1 MKKLFTSLLLLVAG
15 ATLNMV
21 HAYDL
26 WVGDKQVTT
35 DNYNNIKPTGLTS
48 GKIWCD
54 INTNELYLEDV
65 VYNGSSSFVF
75 NKGIENLTIYVKGTC
90 SITCTAG
97 NGFRLQKKTTIRGYW
112 VGQTLNVKCTD
123 TENGYS
129 GIWVDGDISVNLL
142 WLFADIQ
149 AQYPIHGTF
158 GSYTNKKLYIDACQ
172 IRAKSTTSTNAI
184 GSLNTVYLYDNV
196 FYEGGCKFNGT
207 NVVTSSGATAS
218 DVTINPY
225 LCVGN
230 YIVRNYSS
238 EDISGSNA
246 KPAGNTEGTITWDKS
261 TKTLTFTGV
270 KQSCSNRYNICN
282 RMDGLNVVFSG
293 SNTLTNTGS
302 DVIYSNKS
310 ITFKG
315 NNPSNDIATITCNR
329 ESNAYYGIWLPGSNA
344 KQLSFSNVGFYVTAQ
359 KNSIYSSSQIDTIS
373 IYRSNIVATTRTTD
387 TDAKAIYGFSE
398 CSMSGS
404 DVLLPTGCCYRKSL
418 KGFGTTS
425 ELSNY
430 VMISKYSTT
439 YPVTILGNKLNNI
452 NVANMAFD
460 GVTGTLSYDQ
470 NTKTLGLDNV
480 TIKSPDGNS
489 RPAIESSAQNLI
501 VTLTGSNSI
510 TSAAECIVLR
520 DTTVINGS
528 GYLTIKSTES
538 DCFSVYGKS
547 VITLNTTNAII
558 TEAARYGYYG
568 SSNDKLVLK
577 KTSSDTDQYNFAG
590 ISGAIHNLGELSL
603 SGMDFDNNRYSAQ
616 KVGLYF
622 ADKEIRKNGGETVK
636 DRYGVSF
643 SSIKESLGVTVA
655 GVALNRVA
663 SSTSTPIYIGS
674 PFLNYASGQSVASY
688 VPSTKTLTLNNA
700 TISGGNLKM
709 GDAASGAI
717 INLTGTN
724 TINTDYNYALDMYG
738 STTINGSDKN
748 TLTVNTSGYDG
759 LYLNENAT
767 LTIKGAQ
774 LTAKGANYG
783 GFLANGTTLTIN
795 GAQVCFGDEQN
806 TSYGLGRRNSADGEG
821 GTLKIT
827 NSGAVKAMGKTWAFL
842 GLKGVQRD
850 ADIYVTRPT
859 NGNITQSGS
868 GYGVYVNSKI
878 ASTAVIS
885 NGKSIFDKMKGDVN
899 NDGEITMADAYAVV
913 SYYLATTKPAN
924 FDVTLADMTN
934 DGEITMADA
943 YAIVVIYLES
953 NK

>member
-1 MKKLFTSLLLLVAG
+1 
-15 ATLNMV
+15 MV

-90 SITCTAG
+90 NITCTDG

-123 TENGYS
+123 TNNGYS

-149 AQYPIHGTF
+149 AQYPIHGSFT
-158 GSYTNKKLYIDACQ
+158 GYTNKRLYIDACQ
-172 IRAKSTTSTNAI
+172 IHAKSTTSTNAI

-196 FYEGGCKFNGT
+196 FYEDGRKFSGT

-218 DVTINPY
+218 EVTINPY
-225 LCVGN
+225 LRVGN
-230 YIVRNYSS
+230 YIVRTNYSS
-238 EDISGSNA
+238 EDIGGSNA

-315 NNPSNDIATITCNR
+315 NNPSNDIATITCDR
-329 ESNAYYGIWLPGSNA
+329 ESDSYYGLWMPGSNA

-359 KNSIYSSSQIDTIS
+359 KYSIYSSSQIDTIS
-373 IYRSNIVATTRTTD
+373 IYRSNIVATTKSTD
-387 TDAKAIYGFSE
+387 TSAKAISGFSE

-404 DVLLPTGCCYRKSL
+404 DVYLPKGCCYRKSL

-425 ELSNY
+425 ELSSG
-430 VMISKYSTT
+430 VIITKYGTT

-452 NVANMAFD
+452 KVANMAFD

-470 NTKTLGLDNV
+470 NTNTLGLDNV
-480 TIKSPDGNS
+480 EIKSPEGNS
-489 RPAIESSAQNLI
+489 RPAIESTAQNLI
-501 VTLTGSNSI
+501 VTLTGTNRI
-510 TSAAECIVLR
+510 TSAGECIVLK
-520 DTTVINGS
+520 DTTEINGS
-528 GYLTIKSTES
+528 GYLSLNSTES

-547 VITLNTTNAII
+547 VITLNTTNSII

-568 SSNDKLVLK
+568 SANDKLVLK
-577 KTSSDTDQYNFAG
+577 KTSSDTNQYNLAG
-590 ISGAIHNLGELSL
+590 KGGAIHNLGELSL
-603 SGMDFDNNRYSAQ
+603 SGMDFDNNRYNAQ

-636 DRYGVSF
+636 DIYGVSF
-643 SSIKESLGVTVA
+643 SSIKESLGLTVA
-655 GVALNRVA
+655 GIALNRVA

-674 PFLNYASGQSVASY
+674 PFLNYASGESVASY

-700 TISGGNLKM
+700 TIKDNVGNLRM
-709 GDAASGAI
+709 LRVNSSASGLVI
-717 INLTGTN
+717 DLKGTN
-724 TINTDYNYALDMYG
+724 TIETSNASGLYVNDNVTV
-738 STTINGSDKN
+738 TIKGSDKN
-748 TLTVNTSGYDG
+748 TLT
-759 LYLNENAT
+759 
-767 LTIKGAQ
+767 
-774 LTAKGANYG
+774 AKGSNYG
-783 GFLANGTTLTIN
+783 AYLSKGCTLHVN
-795 GAQVCFGDEQN
+795 GAQVCFGDENN
-806 TSYGLGRRNSADGEG
+806 TNYGLGNDNSMDDGEG
-821 GTLKIT
+821 GTLKIS
-827 NSGAVKAMGKTWAFL
+827 NSGAVKAAGKTWAIRS
-842 GLKGVQRD
+842 LKKFEL
-850 ADIYVTRPT
+850 ASDIYLSRPS
-859 NGNITQSGS
+859 NGDIKTYGS
-868 GYGVYVNSKI
+868 GYGVYVGSKL
-878 ASTAVIS
+878 ATMAVLS

-899 NDGEITMADAYAVV
+899 DDGEITMADAYAVV
-913 SYYLATTKPAN
+913 SYYLADTKPAN
-924 FDVTLADMTN
+924 FDVTLADMNN
-934 DGEITMADA
+934 DGDITMADA
-943 YAIVVIYLES
+943 YDIVVVYLES
-953 NK
+953 NQ